1 MDMDLRLLE
10 IFCAVYEEGGFSKA
24 GSRLHLTQPTISG
37 HIKSLEEYFGT
48 PLFDRLGRIIQP
60 TAAGELL
67 YEQSRFIQERKKS
80 ITERM
85 SKFLNGLEG
94 KLHIGAS
101 TIPGEYLLPPIIGR
115 FHKAYP
121 KVEISMA
128 VSDTQSVLRDV
139 ERRRVEL
146 GFAGARLED
155 GDLQFEKFASDRLI
169 LVVPNNKTWAGIN
182 SISLKELLEV
192 PLVVREP
199 GSGTRAI
206 FERKLLELRHTLGEF
221 NIVAQLGSTAAIKQG
236 VTANVGISITSSV
249 AVQHETSCGLM
260 KEVKIREIKSLER
273 DFFIVRNRKRT
284 PSPTCEALLEMVLGK
299 KAG

>member
-1 MDMDLRLLE
+1 MDLRLLE

-139 ERRRVEL
+139 
-146 GFAGARLED
+146 
-155 GDLQFEKFASDRLI
+155 
-169 LVVPNNKTWAGIN
+169 
-182 SISLKELLEV
+182 
-192 PLVVREP
+192 
-199 GSGTRAI
+199 
-206 FERKLLELRHTLGEF
+206 
-221 NIVAQLGSTAAIKQG
+221 
-236 VTANVGISITSSV
+236 
-249 AVQHETSCGLM
+249 
-260 KEVKIREIKSLER
+260 
-273 DFFIVRNRKRT
+273 
-284 PSPTCEALLEMVLGK
+284 
-299 KAG
+299 